1 MLVGIR
7 GKRLAISCGQT
18 EEIAFVVP
26 RRTGKE
32 GPGVILQ
39 EFELI
44 VEPACRVVFEKSVDQ
59 ANQTQNTQTKNGKTY
74 IQLRCYGINSDCLQQ
89 HKQLVN

>member
-1 MLVGIR
+1 MQIKLLEKSTTPANVRVLADRFAQQQNGQMLVGIK

-18 EEIAFVVP
+18 EEVAFVVP

-44 VEPACRVVFEKSVDQ
+44 VEPACRVIFEKSVDQ
-59 ANQTQNTQTKNGKTY
+59 ANQT
-74 IQLRCYGINSDCLQQ
+74 
-89 HKQLVN
+89 